1 MSTLNRMRHTRRNK
15 TMRRK
20 LRHRQRSRRH
30 KYRRHTR
37 RQRGGD
43 LPVPSGA
50 VVAIS
55 TGGEYGVPILMSKET
70 AEKLQESGGLE
81 E

>member
-1 MSTLNRMRHTRRNK
+1 MRRNK

-20 LRHRQRSRRH
+20 LQHRQRSRRH
-30 KYRRHTR
+30 RFRHRHRHTR

-50 VVAIS
+50 LVGIS
-55 TGGEYGVPILMSKET
+55 TGGEYGRTILVPKDQ
-70 AEKLQESGGLE
+70 AEDLLDRGSLE